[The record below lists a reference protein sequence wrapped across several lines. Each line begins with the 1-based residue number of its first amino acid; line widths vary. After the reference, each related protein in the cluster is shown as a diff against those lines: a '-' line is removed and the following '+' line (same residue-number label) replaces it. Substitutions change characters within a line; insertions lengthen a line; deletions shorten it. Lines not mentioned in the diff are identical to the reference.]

1 MSPTTT
7 GRQAGQHTG
16 ENASGQTG
24 DKAEA
29 NPVGEASENPQA
41 SQSSGDENRQTSPSA
56 GDKDQQTSPSAGSK
70 ASKETRQSAGHKAI
84 ENGQTSRS
92 DKPGGTAGQHP
103 ATTGAA
109 PDTISGGHL
118 VAKALKAEGVDTIFT
133 LCGGHIIDIY
143 DGCVD
148 EGISVIDVRHE
159 QVAAH
164 AADGYARIT
173 GRPGCAVVT
182 AGPGTTDA
190 VTGVANALRAESPML
205 LIGGQGALSQHKMGS
220 LQDLPHVDM
229 MTPITKFAATVP
241 HTARAADLVSMA
253 FREAFAG
260 APGPSFLEIP
270 RDVLDARVPAENA
283 RIPQSG
289 RYRASTRNA
298 GDPAD
303 VEKLADLLVHA
314 KKPAILLGSQ
324 VWTTRATEPATE
336 LVRALNIPA
345 YMNGAGRG
353 TLPPG
358 DPHHFQLSRR
368 YAFDNADVIVI
379 VGTPFDFRMGYGKR
393 LSPDAKVVQIDL
405 DYRTVGKNRD
415 IDLGIVGDA
424 GQILAAV
431 ADAAS
436 GRVDNG
442 AVGRKPWLEELRAVE
457 EKAKQKRLPQQHS
470 DANPIHPYRLVH
482 EINEFLTEDSIYI
495 GDGGDIVTF
504 SGQVVQPKAPG
515 HWMDPGPLGTLG
527 VGIPFVLAAK
537 HARPDQEVVA
547 LFGDGAFSLTGWD
560 FETLVRFDLPFVG
573 IVGNNSSMNQIR
585 YGQAQ
590 KYGLARERIGN
601 TLGDVPYDQFARML
615 GGYGEEVRDP
625 ADIAPA
631 LRRARESGK
640 PSLINVWVDPDAYAP
655 GTMNQTMYK

>member
-1 MSPTTT
+1 MTQTIPGSTARSEQPGRPTP
-7 GRQAGQHTG
+7 
-16 ENASGQTG
+16 EL
-24 DKAEA
+24 
-29 NPVGEASENPQA
+29 
-41 SQSSGDENRQTSPSA
+41 
-56 GDKDQQTSPSAGSK
+56 
-70 ASKETRQSAGHKAI
+70 
-84 ENGQTSRS
+84 
-92 DKPGGTAGQHP
+92 
-103 ATTGAA
+103 
-109 PDTISGGHL
+109 ISGGHL
-118 VAKALKAEGVDTIFT
+118 VARALKAEGVDTIFT

-148 EGISVIDVRHE
+148 EGIEVIDVRHE

-205 LIGGQGALSQHKMGS
+205 LIGGQGALTQHKMGS

-229 MTPITKFAATVP
+229 MAPITKFAATVP
-241 HTARAADLVSMA
+241 ATARIADLVSMA
-253 FREAFAG
+253 FRECYAG

-270 RDVLDARVPAENA
+270 RDVLDAKVPLEQARVPSA
-283 RIPQSG
+283 G
-289 RYRASTRNA
+289 RYRASTRSI
-298 GDPAD
+298 GDPAAI
-303 VEKLADLLVHA
+303 EALADLLAHA
-314 KKPAILLGSQ
+314 EKPCVLLGGQ
-324 VWTTRATEPATE
+324 VWTCRGTDAAVSFVRELNVPAF
-336 LVRALNIPA
+336 
-345 YMNGAGRG
+345 MNGAGRG

-358 DPHHFQLSRR
+358 DPLHFQLARR
-368 YAFDNADVIVI
+368 HAFTEADLIII
-379 VGTPFDFRMGYGKR
+379 VGTPFDFRMGYGRR
-393 LSPDAKVVQIDL
+393 LSPTAKVVQIDL

-424 GQILAAV
+424 GAVLAAV
-431 ADAAS
+431 TQAAS
-436 GRVDNG
+436 GRVTAGLNAD
-442 AVGRKPWLEELRAVE
+442 AAARKAWAEELRAVE
-457 EKAKQKRLPQQHS
+457 DAAYQKRLPRQHS
-470 DANPIHPYRLVH
+470 DACPIDPYRLVH

-527 VGIPFVLAAK
+527 VGVPFVLAAK
-537 HARPDQEVVA
+537 HARPDKEIVC

-560 FETLVRFDLPFVG
+560 FETLVRYNLPFVG

-585 YGQAQ
+585 YGQIQ
-590 KYGLARERIGN
+590 KYGEDRGRVGN
-601 TLGDVPYDQFARML
+601 TLGNVHYDKFAQML

-625 ADIAPA
+625 ADIGPA

-640 PSLINVWVDPDAYAP
+640 PSLINVWVDPDVYAP